1 MSTKSSQ
8 LCDRV
13 GVVSLS
19 LSVFLAIVAFL
30 PGGFMPS
37 GILKGYLVVITVLV
51 GLVAWLVGRLIEGTF
66 RIPWSPLIGASAIF
80 VVVLFLSALFSHT
93 GYAAFFGESF
103 EQGTFAVIAG
113 MLFMTFLVAILFS
126 SRSRIMFFLKGFFGL
141 YIVLALFQLVHV
153 IFPSATAL
161 GVLTSRVDTPVGNW
175 GDFAFLSGAV
185 LVGLTLLLQ
194 FVKLP
199 RTMRIVA
206 IVGASLSLFF
216 VILCNILTV
225 WILVGISAVLIL
237 VYTLITNR
245 NAEERRFPFLAFLL
259 SLFALLFVWANN
271 LLGGI
276 LANLFKASFLDVHPS
291 LTATLHVAGLSLR
304 THPIFGSGPNS
315 FMNEW
320 LINRPSLVNTNSL
333 WDTPFSAGSSYMATV
348 GILGGALGV
357 LSVIFF
363 LGAFAFESIKK
374 VFSPSAT
381 KERQLTI
388 FCMFLMSLYFVL
400 AITLFSPGIAIITA
414 AFFFIGMFLAVLV
427 GENLIPVREFNFLKD
442 QRASF
447 FAILCIIALLMV
459 SAGIAYS
466 ATERFGAIV
475 FYQKGINDVQAGSL
489 DSANT
494 NLDRAIALADLPSF
508 ERTKVLVAEQS
519 IQKTLNVSPDSAS
532 PDVIKSTLQNA
543 ISLGNAAATQAV
555 NLDPSNPAN
564 YLTFGDLLRMV
575 VPLKV
580 DGAMDRAK
588 EMYTQAIA
596 LAPNYPKSYLSLAE
610 LYFDSGDNDN
620 AKIYAQKAI
629 DLKANYTDAFFLM
642 SQIEVAQGDTDAAV
656 KRLQDATLFDPNN
669 PDTYFELGVI
679 RYQSGDYQ
687 DATTAFR
694 SAIVINNQYLNAWYY
709 LALTDQKLGN
719 SSEATTILTAL
730 HNRLPD
736 NKTISDALN
745 GTTTATTPATT
756 TTTTKT
762 TTTTT
767 KTTGNTSVKEKAK
780 KLPVSTDTTD
790 NTGN

>member
-1 MSTKSSQ
+1 MSIKSSQ

-37 GILKGYLVVITVLV
+37 GILKGYLVVITVLI
-51 GLVAWLVGRLIEGTF
+51 GLVSWLVGRLIEGTF
-66 RIPWSPLIGASAIF
+66 RIPWSPLIGASGVF
-80 VVVLFLSALFSHT
+80 VVVLFLSALFSHA

-103 EQGTFAVIAG
+103 EQGTFAVLAG
-113 MLFMTFLVAILFS
+113 LLFMTFLVSMLFS
-126 SRSRIMFFLKGFFGL
+126 TRDRIMFFLKGFFGL
-141 YIVLALFQLVHV
+141 YIVLAVFQLVHV
-153 IFPSATAL
+153 LFPSFTSF
-161 GVLTSRVDTPVGNW
+161 GVLTNRVDTPVGNW
-175 GDFAFLSGAV
+175 GDFAFLSGSV

-194 FVKLP
+194 FAKLP
-199 RTMRIVA
+199 RNIRIVA
-206 IVGASLSLFF
+206 IVGASLALFF

-225 WILVGISAVLIL
+225 WILVGIAAVLIL

-245 NAEERRFPFLAFLL
+245 TSEDRRFPFIAFLL
-259 SLFALLFVWANN
+259 SLLALLFVWANN

-276 LANLFKASFLDVHPS
+276 LASLLKASFLDVHPS
-291 LTATLHVAGLSLR
+291 FSATLHVAGLSLR
-304 THPIFGSGPNS
+304 SHPILGSGPNS

-320 LINRPSLVNTNSL
+320 LINRPTLVNTNSL
-333 WDTPFSAGSSYMATV
+333 WDTPFSAGSSYLATV
-348 GILGGALGV
+348 GILGGALGI
-357 LSVIFF
+357 LSVVFF
-363 LGAFAFESIKK
+363 LGSFAFESVKK

-400 AITLFSPGIAIITA
+400 AVTLFSPGIAVLTA
-414 AFFFIGMFLAVLV
+414 TFFFIGLFLAVLV
-427 GENLIPVREFNFLKD
+427 GENLIAVREVNFLKD

-447 FAILCIIALLMV
+447 FAILCIIGLLMV

-466 ATERFGAIV
+466 ATERFGAVV
-475 FYQKGINDVQAGSL
+475 FYQKGISAIQKGSL
-489 DSANT
+489 DEANT
-494 NLDRAIALADLPSF
+494 NIDRAIALSDLPSF

-519 IQKTLNVSPDSAS
+519 IQKTLNGAPDSAS

-543 ISLGNAAATQAV
+543 ISLGNSSATAAV
-555 NLDPSNPAN
+555 NLDTSNPAN
-564 YLTFGDLLRMV
+564 YLAFGDLLRMV

-580 DGAMDRAK
+580 DGAFDRAK
-588 EMYTQAIA
+588 EMYSQAIS

-610 LYFDSGDNDN
+610 LYYDSGDNAN
-620 AKIYAQKAI
+620 ARVYAQKAI

-642 SQIEVAQGDTDAAV
+642 SQIEVANGNTQAAV

-709 LALTDQKLGN
+709 LALTDQKMGN
-719 SSEATTILTAL
+719 ATEANTILTAL

-736 NKTISDALN
+736 NKTINDALSGN
-745 GTTTATTPATT
+745 TSAATTPASTT
-756 TTTTKT
+756 PAKTTTKT
-762 TTTTT
+762 TS
-767 KTTGNTSVKEKAK
+767 GSVKEKAK
-780 KLPVSTDTTD
+780 KLPVPADTT
-790 NTGN
+790 NSTGTN